1 MLWTKS
7 ENIRYNK
14 PYEGQIYPSIFFIE
28 SFLKGDR
35 VAMKTNRILT
45 ILAILSVIMVGAW
58 AMENQNEIA
67 QVETTDFDP
76 NNASDYPVL
85 TDIRL
90 DIKGIASYGKIYM
103 LEGIENT
110 SSVEFSERNGY
121 SAGRTTYPRLILH
134 GVFNKIMRDWRN
146 AIISGKTETH
156 DIQLDLVNKAGK
168 RVLRIMFYGAMP
180 IKFSL
185 PPLSIENNTRY
196 MERMEFVYTYF
207 DITN

>member
-1 MLWTKS
+1 M
-7 ENIRYNK
+7 
-14 PYEGQIYPSIFFIE
+14 E

-35 VAMKTNRILT
+35 IAMKTNRILT

-110 SSVEFSERNGY
+110 SSVEFSERSGY
-121 SAGRTTYPRLILH
+121 SAGEPLT
-134 GVFNKIMRDWRN
+134 RD
-146 AIISGKTETH
+146 
-156 DIQLDLVNKAGK
+156 
-168 RVLRIMFYGAMP
+168 
-180 IKFSL
+180 
-185 PPLSIENNTRY
+185 
-196 MERMEFVYTYF
+196 
-207 DITN
+207 